1 MSLPPARTAP
11 RARGLP
17 LLGPAF
23 QLLRDPYQWWPKAYL
38 ELGPVFRLK
47 LPLDRKP
54 WIVIAGRDANELM
67 AKDGWRLFDQKATYP
82 KAPKILETE
91 YHPSFTEGSL
101 QRHLRRQ
108 VAPGFSRQA
117 ADPQLP
123 AMMSWVRNYVDQW
136 RPGQRI
142 RVTEETARMGLNCVS
157 LFATGKPLDIESEF
171 IRLYAISF
179 TQVLAMGYPMLMLGT
194 RRNRRFRD
202 TLDDMIA
209 RRLAEHRENP
219 PGTERAPDYFDF
231 LLRGELPDGSPL
243 PERVQVVFGQIPFKN
258 MGVYAG
264 RVMNHVLMQLVQR
277 PEVLARVQP
286 EIDRVFADDEL
297 TLEEIASMDITHAA
311 VKETLR
317 LLPTAVSLQRTVGEP
332 FEFGGYQFE
341 VGDRL
346 MTPLSVTHFLEEFF
360 PEPQKFDIERFFPD
374 RAEDR
379 QRYVYN
385 PFGLGHH
392 SCVAQG
398 VFEALT
404 MVVIGTILYRWRL
417 EAPYK
422 LHTIIDALP
431 GPDPKHEMRVIERRE
446 IAPPPGVRRRS
457 PTQRYSLSAAML
469 DALDG
474 APEVTLADGEV
485 LFRQGDESDR
495 LYFILDGRL
504 EITTDRGNG
513 DHIHL
518 ATLAAGDVVG
528 EIGIL
533 HGLPRVATVTAV
545 GPATLIGVD
554 GETFSA
560 AVVESDITARELG
573 DLAVRRHAGAL
584 IAQLFDTGRRMPRL
598 GRHGHVDELEL
609 EAGTTLFRHGDPAEH
624 FYLVASGSLEE
635 LAESLAG
642 EPRVLRVIKAPDCIG
657 EVGLLDG
664 RPRPTTVR
672 AGPDGAKLL
681 SLDRNAFARVSHGD
695 ESQAGISLVSK
706 IRFDEEG
713 NDWDDE

>member
-1 MSLPPARTAP
+1 MSLPLARTAP
-11 RARGLP
+11 RAPGLP

-23 QLLRDPYQWWPKAYL
+23 QLLRDPYLWWPKAYAKH
-38 ELGPVFRLK
+38 GPVFRLK
-47 LPLDRKP
+47 LPLEWTP

-82 KAPKILETE
+82 KAPKVLQTG
-91 YHPSFTEGSL
+91 YHPSFTEGAL

-123 AMMSWVRNYVDQW
+123 AMMAWVRNYVDQW

-142 RVTEETARMGLNCVS
+142 RVAEETARMGLNCIS
-157 LFATGKPLDIESEF
+157 LFSTGQPLDIDSEI
-171 IRLYAISF
+171 IRLYAVTF
-179 TQVLAMGYPMLMLGT
+179 TQVIALGYPMALMNT
-194 RRNRRFRD
+194 RRNRRIREL
-202 TLDDMIA
+202 LDDMIE
-209 RRLAEHRENP
+209 RRLAEHLAEP
-219 PGTERAPDYFDF
+219 PGPERAPDYFDF
-231 LLRGELPDGSPL
+231 LLRGQMPDGSPL
-243 PERVQVVFGQIPFKN
+243 PDRVRVVFGQIPFKN

-297 TLEEIASMDITHAA
+297 TLEEIASMEMTHAA

-317 LLPTAVSLQRTVGEP
+317 VLPTAVSLQRTVAEP

-341 VGDRL
+341 IGDRL
-346 MTPLSVTHFLEEFF
+346 MTPLSVTHFLDEFF
-360 PEPQKFDIERFFPD
+360 PEPEKFDIDRYLPD

-404 MVVIGTILYRWRL
+404 MVVVGTILYRWRL
-417 EAPYK
+417 EAPYQ

-469 DALDG
+469 DAIDG
-474 APEVTLADGEV
+474 APEVSLADGQV
-485 LFRQGDESDR
+485 LFRQGDEADR

-504 EITTDRGNG
+504 EITTNRGDG
-513 DHIHL
+513 EHVHL
-518 ATLAAGDVVG
+518 ATLGAGDVVG

-533 HGLPRVATVTAV
+533 HGLPRVATVTAL

-554 GETFSA
+554 GETFSN
-560 AVVESDITARELG
+560 AVLESDITARELG

-584 IAQLFDTGRRMPRL
+584 IAQIFDTGGRMPRL
-598 GRHGHVDELEL
+598 GRYGHVDELEL
-609 EAGTTLFRHGDPAEH
+609 EPGTTLFRHGDPAKH
-624 FYLVASGSLEE
+624 FYLVAAGTLEE

-642 EPRVLRVIKAPDCIG
+642 APRVLRVIRAPDCIG
-657 EVGLLDG
+657 EIGLLDG

-681 SLDRNAFARVSHGD
+681 SLDRNAFAKVSQGN
-695 ESQAGISLVSK
+695 ESSAGISLVSK
-706 IRFDEEG
+706 IRFDEG
-713 NDWDDE
+713 SDWDE

>member
-1 MSLPPARTAP
+1 
-11 RARGLP
+11 
-17 LLGPAF
+17 
-23 QLLRDPYQWWPKAYL
+23 
-38 ELGPVFRLK
+38 
-47 LPLDRKP
+47 
-54 WIVIAGRDANELM
+54 
-67 AKDGWRLFDQKATYP
+67 
-82 KAPKILETE
+82 
-91 YHPSFTEGSL
+91 
-101 QRHLRRQ
+101 
-108 VAPGFSRQA
+108 
-117 ADPQLP
+117 
-123 AMMSWVRNYVDQW
+123 
-136 RPGQRI
+136 
-142 RVTEETARMGLNCVS
+142 
-157 LFATGKPLDIESEF
+157 
-171 IRLYAISF
+171 
-179 TQVLAMGYPMLMLGT
+179 
-194 RRNRRFRD
+194 
-202 TLDDMIA
+202 
-209 RRLAEHRENP
+209 
-219 PGTERAPDYFDF
+219 
-231 LLRGELPDGSPL
+231 
-243 PERVQVVFGQIPFKN
+243 
-258 MGVYAG
+258 VYAG

-317 LLPTAVSLQRTVGEP
+317 LLPTAVTLQRTVAEP
-332 FEFGGYQFE
+332 FEFGGYAFE

-346 MTPLSVTHFLEEFF
+346 MTPISATHFLDEFF
-360 PEPQKFDIERFFPD
+360 PDPQKFDIDRFLD

-404 MVVIGTILYRWRL
+404 MVVIGTVLYRWRL

-446 IAPPPGVRRRS
+446 IAPPPGLRRRS

-474 APEVTLADGEV
+474 APETTLTDGQV

-513 DHIHL
+513 DQVHL
-518 ATLAAGDVVG
+518 ATLSAGDVVG

-554 GETFSA
+554 GDTFSA

-609 EAGTTLFRHGDPAEH
+609 EAGTTLFRHGDPAKH
-624 FYLVASGSLEE
+624 FYLVAAGSLEE
-635 LAESLAG
+635 MAESLVG

-672 AGPDGAKLL
+672 AGPNGAKLL
-681 SLDRNAFARVSHGD
+681 SLDRNAFAKVSHGD

-706 IRFDEEG
+706 IRFDEG
-713 NDWDDE
+713 SDWDDE